1 MSGSCPYC
9 GAKLNYGIK
18 FCVVCGRPIQ
28 SGDISKMG
36 GGMRAGIRP
45 ADVTRRLEDLMT
57 AARFRKSK
65 REVNLDQSVRFFS
78 LKAFSIV
85 TGVALLFCAVKLSID
100 GGFISKDQKM
110 VAPLN
115 KILTD
120 IGVNKVNFK
129 DKLDAAKNPTSE
141 KVKVAQKPQ
150 KESKTQTR
158 TKKTRRKNTRVKH
171 THE

>member
-28 SGDISKMG
+28 AGETTKMG

-57 AARFRKSK
+57 AARFKRSK
-65 REVNLDQSVRFFS
+65 RQVNLDQSVHFFS

-85 TGVALLFCAVKLSID
+85 TGIALLFCAVKLSID
-100 GGFISKDQKM
+100 GGFINKNQQM
-110 VAPLN
+110 VAPIN

-120 IGVNKVNFK
+120 IGANKVNFK
-129 DKLDAAKNPTSE
+129 DMKPTTGGAKGTAKSGNQTSTTS
-141 KVKVAQKPQ
+141 KK
-150 KESKTQTR
+150 SKT
-158 TKKTRRKNTRVKH
+158 KRKQNRSH
-171 THE
+171 REQQ